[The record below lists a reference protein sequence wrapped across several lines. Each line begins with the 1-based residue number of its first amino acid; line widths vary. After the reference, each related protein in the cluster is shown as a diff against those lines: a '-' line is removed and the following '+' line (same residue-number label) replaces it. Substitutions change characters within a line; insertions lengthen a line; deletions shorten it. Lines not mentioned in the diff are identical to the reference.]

1 LLEYPFVA
9 DLDTPHRSI
18 AADPLADASVR
29 KFGMVIQTKRGQ
41 EEITG
46 EILHAMGTTYLK
58 PNFELVGTDIARI
71 KGGSQL
77 AECPAVFKWDGEIGM
92 GMTERIA
99 MMEHLRR
106 TE

>member
-1 LLEYPFVA
+1 
-9 DLDTPHRSI
+9 
-18 AADPLADASVR
+18 
-29 KFGMVIQTKRGQ
+29 
-41 EEITG
+41 
-46 EILHAMGTTYLK
+46 MGTTYLK